1 MQWNEGIDQ
10 MTSLPLRRASPS
22 QQRVS
27 ARGVSDF
34 IDGVNAAGL
43 ELHSFMLYRDGA
55 VVAEAFWAPYRAD
68 RLHVQHSATKS
79 WVSMAI
85 GLLVDDGLLSLD
97 ARVVGFFAADCPA
110 HISEHLAAMTVRDLL
125 TMRTGHRQGIS
136 GGAWRGRS
144 ESWVRLFL
152 NEPVEDP
159 PGQRFIYSSA
169 SSFMLSA
176 IVSVVSGQ
184 TAFELCNARIFQ
196 PMGMGRIEWDL
207 APGGYNTG
215 GNGLS
220 CSTEDLLKFGVLHL
234 QQGSWEG
241 QQLLSREWVAEA
253 TRGHVED
260 VWMGA
265 FDGKRYLGRDESG
278 AAGITRREGYGYQ
291 WWMTLHGGYY
301 ASGVFGQQCIVL
313 PEQNAVIAFTAGLP
327 LGERRLHS
335 LLWAHL
341 LPALDGPADSAAD
354 PGLAALLARQQR
366 PSLSGASTSS
376 RQAGFSGTFVMQAN
390 EDQVSQVRLVFGAGY
405 CDFYLTDPRGTHC
418 IRAGFADAIES
429 RTSMTGHYLHHQYQP
444 DMTPVVAQAVWTE
457 DGALS
462 MSWQFVETAFCD
474 RVICRLEHG
483 TLSVDRS
490 VNVNAGPLQRPTL
503 SGHPAT
509 AFQESP

>member
-1 MQWNEGIDQ
+1 
-10 MTSLPLRRASPS
+10 MTSLPLRRALPS

-34 IDGVNAAGL
+34 IVAVNAAGL

-55 VVAEAFWAPYRAD
+55 VVAEAFWAPYRAE
-68 RLHVQHSATKS
+68 RLHVQHSVTKS

-85 GLLVDDGLLSLD
+85 GLLVDDGVLSLD
-97 ARVVGFFAADCPA
+97 AKVVDFFTADCPA
-110 HISEHLAAMTVRDLL
+110 VVSENLAAMTVRDLL

-144 ESWVRLFL
+144 ESWVKLFL
-152 NEPVEDP
+152 DEPVEDP
-159 PGQRFIYSSA
+159 PGQQFIYSSA

-184 TAFELCNARIFQ
+184 TAHELCNARIFQ
-196 PMGMGRIEWDL
+196 PMAMGAIEWDL
-207 APGGYNTG
+207 APGGFNTG

-234 QQGSWEG
+234 QQGNWEG

-253 TRGHVED
+253 TRGHVDD

-265 FDGKRYLGRDESG
+265 FDGKRYQGRDSSD
-278 AAGITRREGYGYQ
+278 AGITRREGYGYQ

-313 PEQNAVIAFTAGLP
+313 PRHNAVIAFTAGLP
-327 LGERRLHS
+327 LGERRLHN
-335 LLWAHL
+335 LLWEHL
-341 LPALDGPADSAAD
+341 LPALGVPADGAAD
-354 PGLAALLARQQR
+354 AELAALLANQRR
-366 PSLSGASTSS
+366 PSLAGASTSP
-376 RQAGFSGTFVMQAN
+376 RRAEFSGTFVVEAN
-390 EDQVSQVRLVFGAGY
+390 EDQVSEIRLVLGTDH

-418 IRAGFADAIES
+418 IRAGLANGIES
-429 RTSMTGHYLHHQYQP
+429 QTSMTGHYLHHQYQP
-444 DMTPVVAQAVWTE
+444 ELTSVVAQARWTE
-457 DGALS
+457 EGVLC
-462 MSWQFVETAFCD
+462 MTWQFVEMAFCD
-474 RVICRLEHG
+474 RVSCRIERGMLY
-483 TLSVDRS
+483 VDRS

-503 SGHPAT
+503 TGHPRT
-509 AFQESP
+509 ALQESL

>member
-1 MQWNEGIDQ
+1 
-10 MTSLPLRRASPS
+10 MTSLPLRRALPS

-34 IDGVNAAGL
+34 IEAVNAAGL

-55 VVAEAFWAPYRAD
+55 VVAEAFWAPYRAE

-79 WVSMAI
+79 WVAMAV
-85 GLLVDDGLLSLD
+85 GLLVDDGVLSLD
-97 ARVVGFFAADCPA
+97 AKVVDFFAADCPTT
-110 HISEHLAAMTVRDLL
+110 ISANLAAMTVRDLL

-144 ESWVRLFL
+144 DSWVKLFL
-152 NEPVEDP
+152 NEPVEDA
-159 PGQRFIYSSA
+159 PGHRFIYSSA

-196 PMGMGRIEWDL
+196 PMGMGPIEWDL
-207 APGGYNTG
+207 APGGFNTG

-234 QQGSWEG
+234 QQGHWEG
-241 QQLLSREWVAEA
+241 QQLLSAEWVAEA
-253 TRGHVED
+253 TRGHVDD

-265 FDGKRYLGRDESG
+265 FDGKRYLGRDESSD
-278 AAGITRREGYGYQ
+278 AAVTRREGYGYQ

-313 PEQNAVIAFTAGLP
+313 PRHNAVIAFTAGLP

-335 LLWAHL
+335 LLWEHL
-341 LPALDGPADSAAD
+341 LPALGVPTDGTADAE
-354 PGLAALLARQQR
+354 LARLLANQRR
-366 PSLSGASTSS
+366 PSLTGASCSP
-376 RQAGFSGTFVMQAN
+376 RQAEFSGTFVMQAN
-390 EDQVSQVRLVFGAGY
+390 EDQVSQVRLTFGPDY
-405 CDFYLTDPRGTHC
+405 CDFYLSDPRGTHC
-418 IRAGFADAIES
+418 IRAGLVDAIES
-429 RTSMTGHYLHHQYQP
+429 QTGMTGHYLHHQYQP
-444 DMTPVVAQAVWTE
+444 ELTPVVAQARWSE
-457 DGALS
+457 DGVLNLT
-462 MSWQFVETAFCD
+462 WQFVETAFCD
-474 RVICRLEHG
+474 QVTCRIEGG

-503 SGHPAT
+503 FGHQT
-509 AFQESP
+509 TVLQEHL

>member
-1 MQWNEGIDQ
+1 
-10 MTSLPLRRASPS
+10 MTSLPLRRALPS

-34 IDGVNAAGL
+34 IDAVNAAGL
-43 ELHSFMLYRDGA
+43 QLHSFMLYRDGA

-85 GLLVDDGLLSLD
+85 GLLVDDGVLSLD
-97 ARVVGFFAADCPA
+97 AKVVDFFAADCPKPVSA
-110 HISEHLAAMTVRDLL
+110 NLAAMTVGDLL

-144 ESWVRLFL
+144 ESWVKLFL
-152 NEPVEDP
+152 NEPVADL
-159 PGQRFIYSSA
+159 PGQHFIYSSA

-184 TAFELCNARIFQ
+184 TAFELCNTRLFQ

-207 APGGYNTG
+207 APGGFNTG

-234 QQGSWEG
+234 QQGNWEG
-241 QQLLSREWVAEA
+241 QQLLSREWVAQA
-253 TRGHVED
+253 TRGHVDD

-265 FDGKRYLGRDESG
+265 FDGKRYLGRDESSNG
-278 AAGITRREGYGYQ
+278 AVTRREGYGYQ

-313 PEQNAVIAFTAGLP
+313 PQHNAVIAFTAGLP

-335 LLWAHL
+335 LLWEHL
-341 LPALDGPADSAAD
+341 VPALGVPGDCAAD
-354 PGLAALLARQQR
+354 ADLAAQLANQR
-366 PSLSGASTSS
+366 RPVMTGASTSPH
-376 RQAGFSGTFVMQAN
+376 QAQFSGTFVMEAN
-390 EDQVSQVRLVFGAGY
+390 EDQVSTICLEFGPDH

-418 IRAGFADAIES
+418 IRAGLADGIES
-429 RTSMTGHYLHHQYQP
+429 QTSMTGHYLHHQYQP
-444 DMTPVVAQAVWTE
+444 QITPVVAQARWTE

-462 MSWQFVETAFCD
+462 MTWQFVETAFCD
-474 RVICRLEHG
+474 HVTCRIERG
-483 TLSVDRS
+483 SLSVDRR

-503 SGHPAT
+503 TGHPT
-509 AFQESP
+509 STLQESL